1 MSASEFAFL
10 AIGLLLGVASGAAL
24 IEVIRARPPAPREVR
39 VTMAADSVPKR
50 PATLAVS
57 PFLGSADIGQSTD
70 PGDQPWA
77 EPRTSVAVP
86 VAGAGDVLLTPA
98 TISQSPLGRTPVAIA
113 IESEPDPML
122 QAIQA
127 DRQPTLVLAG
137 VAATATGVGEPEP
150 ARSAGEARGAG
161 LAAKGDAAG
170 DANVGTG
177 GADVGTG
184 GADVGAGVA
193 GRASQPQPETYTGP
207 CADQQR
213 LVVERCELAARAAD
227 HALEA
232 TDRLRAAKRAYDEH
246 TARAEAA
253 QDAADPRSIQRA
265 KDEAQAV
272 FHGARTA
279 ARTAEEA
286 EAAAS
291 AWLQQINQINAAVR
305 EATLT
310 LKRER
315 EAASALVLAI
325 ERLEA
330 EADAARIG
338 AETAREACLKAR
350 EDLARCQELAVAAAL
365 GPTGPPPPEPPAE
378 PLPTGRILADVDLP
392 EEAPLVLGAAA
403 AGPTDAGAGLA
414 ASESAVAWV
423 NPVIIRILRG
433 DHEALAR
440 VAAQLAGGDQ
450 PAAGQWQLLLGQ
462 FVDAVAGRTIEE
474 SLLDVDA
481 EHPFWSMFT
490 LQQNREIVAAL
501 ASLGYRFDGLGGFAD
516 ARVPSQRDL
525 SLAVGYAGLDPMRI
539 RRWPNEAEMVELFTG
554 TQVAADEYLMAVAPD
569 LTLSELVTALGRR
582 ADELAELWNAW
593 GQVRP
598 LLLAPA

>member
-1 MSASEFAFL
+1 M
-10 AIGLLLGVASGAAL
+10 
-24 IEVIRARPPAPREVR
+24 
-39 VTMAADSVPKR
+39 TADSVPKR

-57 PFLGSADIGQSTD
+57 PFLGSADIGGATD

-77 EPRTSVAVP
+77 EPRASAAVP
-86 VAGAGDVLLTPA
+86 VAVAADVLLTPA
-98 TISQSPLGRTPVAIA
+98 TISQSPLGRAPVAIA

-127 DRQPTLVLAG
+127 DRQPALVLAG
-137 VAATATGVGEPEP
+137 VAATASG
-150 ARSAGEARGAG
+150 AGGAEGAG
-161 LAAKGDAAG
+161 LPANRDTAGSADVSAASAG
-170 DANVGTG
+170 SAG
-177 GADVGTG
+177 GADT
-184 GADVGAGVA
+184 GADVIASTAG
-193 GRASQPQPETYTGP
+193 GGSQPQTYTGP

-253 QDAADPRSIQRA
+253 QGAADPRSVQRA

-315 EAASALVLAI
+315 EAAAALVLAI

-338 AETAREACLKAR
+338 AETAREACLQAR
-350 EDLARCQELAVAAAL
+350 ENLARCQELVAAAAA
-365 GPTGPPPPEPPAE
+365 GPAGPPPPEPPAE
-378 PLPTGRILADVDLP
+378 PLPTGRILAEVDLP

-403 AGPTDAGAGLA
+403 AGPTDAGAGLTA
-414 ASESAVAWV
+414 GEGAVAWEH
-423 NPVIIRILRG
+423 PVIIRILRG

-450 PAAGQWQLLLGQ
+450 AAVGQWQLLLDQ

-539 RRWPNEAEMVELFTG
+539 RRWPNEAEMVELFAG

-582 ADELAELWNAW
+582 ADELAELWNVW